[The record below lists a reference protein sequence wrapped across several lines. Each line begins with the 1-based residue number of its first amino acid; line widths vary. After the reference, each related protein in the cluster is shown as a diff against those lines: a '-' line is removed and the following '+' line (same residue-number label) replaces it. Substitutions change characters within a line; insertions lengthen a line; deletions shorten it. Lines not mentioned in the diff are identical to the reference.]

1 MDLTL
6 LPVSMS
12 KIRQSDKE
20 AIRDDREKWWNNFY
34 SKVGLNQYFLNNLNL
49 FSKYLNLF
57 YFIFIFYF
65 SISYFQYEKLS
76 EVTDET
82 VGIEDIDDPHMCV
95 DREDDLGLVSK

>member
-34 SKVGLNQYFLNNLNL
+34 CKVGLYQYFPNYILKTKIITKKFL
-49 FSKYLNLF
+49 F
-57 YFIFIFYF
+57 F
-65 SISYFQYEKLS
+65 SF
-76 EVTDET
+76 
-82 VGIEDIDDPHMCV
+82 
-95 DREDDLGLVSK
+95 

>member
-12 KIRQSDKE
+12 KIRPSDKE

-34 SKVGLNQYFLNNLNL
+34 SKVGLPQYFPNFPFTMKKCCPFLKLIYDNNL
-49 FSKYLNLF
+49 
-57 YFIFIFYF
+57 
-65 SISYFQYEKLS
+65 QYEKLS

-82 VGIEDIDDPHMCV
+82 VGIEEIDDPDMCV
-95 DREDDLGLVSK
+95 DREDDLG